1 MKTNEIENK
10 SVPTIVP
17 VEEDFPILKTL
28 INGKKLVYLDNSATT
43 QKPKQVIAAMTH
55 FYEHCNANVHR
66 GIYTLSRQATEA
78 YEKSRQIIADF
89 IGASFDEIIFTKGT
103 TESLNLLASSLG
115 KKLQPGDEIV
125 LSEMEHH
132 SNIVP
137 WQQIAK
143 EKKCILK
150 YIPLTAEYT
159 LDLEKAKK
167 IINSKTKIVSVT
179 QMSNVLGTINP
190 ITELARIA
198 HAVDAV
204 LIVDGAQSVPHLPVN
219 VQELECDFLAFSG
232 HKMGGPTG
240 IGVLYGKRK
249 LLENMEPFLYGGDMI
264 REVSFDNAS
273 WNELPWK
280 FEAGTPSIAQAIGLA
295 AAVQYLQNYGMDKI
309 VEHEKKLTAYA
320 LQKLSTIPG
329 LKIIGSAHLD
339 NRGAIFSFTLDGIH
353 SHDVSEILDREGIA
367 VRGGHHCAMP
377 LMSRL
382 QLPGTT
388 RASLYLYNTEKD
400 VDALVTGLKKV
411 QKVFA

>member
-1 MKTNEIENK
+1 MAINNHNLKNN
-10 SVPTIVP
+10 PVP
-17 VEEDFPILKTL
+17 VEEDFPILKNL
-28 INGKKLVYLDNSATT
+28 INGKRLVYLDNSATT
-43 QKPKQVIAAMTH
+43 QKPKQVIDSMAH
-55 FYEHCNANVHR
+55 FYEHSNANVHR
-66 GIYTLSRQATEA
+66 GIYTLSRRATEA
-78 YEKSRQIIADF
+78 YEKARHVVAGF

-115 KKLQPGDEIV
+115 KTLTEGDEIV

-143 EKKCILK
+143 EKKCLLK
-150 YIPLTAEYT
+150 YIPLTTEYT
-159 LDLEKAKK
+159 LDLAKAKK
-167 IINSKTKIVSVT
+167 IITPKTKIVSVT

-190 ITELARIA
+190 ITELAKIA

-204 LIVDGAQSVPHLPVN
+204 LIVDGAQSVPHLAVN
-219 VQELECDFLAFSG
+219 VKDLDCDFLAFSG

-240 IGVLYGKRK
+240 IGVLYGKRN
-249 LLENMEPFLYGGDMI
+249 LLLKMEPFLYGGDMI
-264 REVSFDNAS
+264 REVSFDSAS

-295 AAVQYLQNYGMDKI
+295 AAIQYLQKYGMDTI
-309 VEHEKKLTAYA
+309 MEHEKKMTIYA

-329 LKIIGSAHLD
+329 LKIIGSANTE

-388 RASLYLYNTEKD
+388 RASFYMYNTEKD